1 MLCKQ
6 YCFAIFVQIS
16 ITLTLSTVALSKKIF
31 TFNNLI
37 VLATNVLKNARYCDT
52 ISWKI
57 SRYNNTNA
65 YVRALKSKHLLTELC
80 VKLSNLL

>member
-1 MLCKQ
+1 M
-6 YCFAIFVQIS
+6 
-16 ITLTLSTVALSKKIF
+16 
-31 TFNNLI
+31 

-57 SRYNNTNA
+57 SRYNNTNDYA
-65 YVRALKSKHLLTELC
+65 RALKSKHLLTELC